1 MPDLNVPPLTL
12 SSGLPQAPH
21 ASPSKPSVAFDPREV
36 AAFQGHLEAALSG
49 RLPAAAPAAEGPGR
63 MSQYLTQME
72 KSMNDLN
79 HERLANIQAFPTLS
93 LQEMAMRNIDMATRT
108 AAVNINFQVAGHVT
122 KSLRGSVQQLLKGQ

>member
-1 MPDLNVPPLTL
+1 MQDLTVGALPPATQPSPNGGSVRPGVPP
-12 SSGLPQAPH
+12 
-21 ASPSKPSVAFDPREV
+21 AFDPQEV
-36 AAFQGHLEAALSG
+36 AAFQHKLEAALAG
-49 RLPAAAPAAEGPGR
+49 RLSATSPDVAEPGR

-79 HERLANIQAFPTLS
+79 RERLENIAAFPTLS
-93 LQEMAMRNIDMATRT
+93 LQEITLRNIDMATRT